1 MKILESQQLL
11 QVLKSCVHSH
21 ESPST
26 SKLKFAT
33 IDGNFY
39 SALKYSSNSL
49 SFSVC
54 TISDTP
60 CWNLGNAK
68 FKSILTTAA
77 ATDCFFYSAQ
87 RVGGLLLGNS
97 NFMALRRFSAP
108 WSTDC
113 DFLGTT
119 CWQEQHV
126 AATHI

>member
-11 QVLKSCVHSH
+11 QVPKSCVHSH

-77 ATDCFFYSAQ
+77 ATDCFFIPHRGWVDCSWGIPISWLFAGFQLLEALTVIFWGQPAGRSNMLQ
-87 RVGGLLLGNS
+87 R
-97 NFMALRRFSAP
+97 R
-108 WSTDC
+108 T
-113 DFLGTT
+113 
-119 CWQEQHV
+119 
-126 AATHI
+126 